1 MHNLKLKAVE
11 ADEKNSS
18 ERKYSHIPKI
28 LVVDDEEVLRKM
40 LMDLFQEEG
49 FNVEIA
55 SGGFEAIGKIN
66 SNHFD
71 LVITDIMMPEVDGMQ
86 VLKKVKKAD
95 PDTDVIVMTGY
106 ASVDSAVQSMR
117 LGAIDYITKPFNI
130 EHIKIIINRS
140 VERRVLKRKAEEGE
154 FYKEISKM
162 DGLTEVYNHRSFH
175 QILESEI
182 CRARRYNRNLSLMM
196 IDVDNFKT
204 YNDSNGHPAGDII
217 LKQLAWIFIKNC
229 RECDHIARYGGDE
242 FAIIFPETNKDDAA
256 QIGRRLRQIIED
268 SGFEKEEVLPGGS
281 LTVSIG
287 LASFPDDAM
296 EKNNLIEKADK
307 ALYKAKA
314 QGRNQLVIYS
324 IQQN

>member
-1 MHNLKLKAVE
+1 
-11 ADEKNSS
+11 
-18 ERKYSHIPKI
+18 
-28 LVVDDEEVLRKM
+28 M
-40 LMDLFQEEG
+40 LMDLLEEEG

-55 SGGFEAIGKIN
+55 NGGFEAIGKIN

-71 LVITDIMMPEVDGMQ
+71 LIITDIMMPEVDGMQ
-86 VLKKVKKAD
+86 VLKKAKETD

-106 ASVDSAVQSMR
+106 ASVESAVQSMR

-130 EHIKIIINRS
+130 EHVKIIISRS

-154 FYKEISKM
+154 FYKELSKM

-175 QILESEI
+175 QILETEV

-196 IDVDNFKT
+196 IDVDNFKI

-256 QIGRRLRQIIED
+256 YIGRRLRQIIED
-268 SGFEKEEVLPGGS
+268 SGFEKEEVLPCGS
-281 LTVSIG
+281 LTISIG
-287 LASFPDDAM
+287 LATFPDDAI
-296 EKNNLIEKADK
+296 EKNDLIEKADK
-307 ALYKAKA
+307 ALYQAKA
-314 QGRNQLVIYS
+314 EGRNQLVIYS
-324 IQQN
+324 IQQS